1 LRLLLVCRGHP
12 FATQAGTEI
21 FVGNLASE
29 LAKQSHEVHIIYGV
43 EKICKENPHVAIK
56 NLTTHPFHLIS
67 TSYIR
72 ALDFRRKS
80 ANLSVTL
87 INKLDIDAVIAFGAG
102 TFPSY
107 IFNRIKKLRRRP
119 LLVYYAMDSM
129 KMEYERSK
137 MSSESKNFIM
147 RLKMWVWYSNL
158 IRSDRNSCISSDMV
172 LASSNDTISH
182 LIADYSVP
190 RNKVKLLYGG
200 IPDDFTNGI
209 ETVDPDTPT
218 FLHIAGGVRKG
229 TNYFLEAMK
238 LLGEK
243 YGLRAKAVIARATPT
258 QINQVKRLGID
269 AEVYGYLS
277 ILELKRLYAS
287 CTAFVSPSLSE
298 GFCLPVVEAAMFG
311 KPAIV
316 SSTGSL
322 PELVVDG
329 ENGFV
334 VPVADVAPLAEAM
347 YRIAV
352 NEQLRKR
359 MGEKAKQLSQRFK
372 ISNTVKTLIELLDN
386 KLQYKMNT

>member
-1 LRLLLVCRGHP
+1 LRFLLICRGDP
-12 FATQAGTEI
+12 FTAQAGTEI
-21 FVGNLASE
+21 YIGNLAVE
-29 LAKQSHEVHIIYGV
+29 LAIHGHDVHILYGG
-43 EKICKENPHVAIK
+43 KIRKGDRYPPTKHLI
-56 NLTTHPFHLIS
+56 THPFHPINIP
-67 TSYIR
+67 YIR

-80 ANLSVTL
+80 ANLSITL

-107 IFNRIKKLRRRP
+107 IFNRIKKLKRRP

-129 KMEYERSK
+129 KMEYMRSK
-137 MSSESKNFIM
+137 MSSESKNLMM
-147 RLKMWVWYSNL
+147 RFKMRVWYSNL
-158 IRSDRNSCISSDMV
+158 IRSDKKSCISSDMV
-172 LASSNDTISH
+172 LASSNDTTSH

-190 RNKVKLLYGG
+190 RNKVKLLYEG

-238 LLGEK
+238 LLEEK
-243 YGLRAKAVIARATPT
+243 YGLRAKAVITRATPT

-269 AEVYGYLS
+269 AEVYRYLPT
-277 ILELKRLYAS
+277 LELKRLYAS
-287 CTAFVSPSLSE
+287 STAFVSPSLSE
-298 GFCLPVVEAAMFG
+298 GFCLPVVEAATFG

-316 SSTGSL
+316 SNTGSL

-334 VPVADVAPLAEAM
+334 VPVADVAALAEGM
-347 YRIAV
+347 YQIAV

-359 MGEKAKQLSQRFK
+359 KGERAKQLSQRFK